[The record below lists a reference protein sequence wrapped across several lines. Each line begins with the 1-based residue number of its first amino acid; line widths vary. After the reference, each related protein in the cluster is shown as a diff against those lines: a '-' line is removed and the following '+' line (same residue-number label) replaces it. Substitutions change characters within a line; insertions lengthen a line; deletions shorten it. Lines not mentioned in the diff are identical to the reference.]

1 MESHFLLIF
10 LQAPMA
16 FMMHG
21 GGGKKKGGKRGKKD
35 SHHAAKLKSGDL
47 TFWYDSW
54 LSMLG
59 LHQDLG

>member
-1 MESHFLLIF
+1 
-10 LQAPMA
+10 MA